1 MAENRA
7 EVLSQLYALRGSISY
22 MSERTQPVSEKEEQ
36 QQAVVE
42 VKENKYFHE
51 KYGSDK
57 MSVAQVMLKK
67 CNAIQAQRER
77 DGLPPLSDSELAD
90 LGIAKYEKEHAD
102 RFNVEAAEENIKRC
116 EQNLQQELKRH
127 KKSKIATRICIV
139 TLIIG
144 AVLMAIYLIGVK
156 SVALIGI
163 GASLIWLS
171 IMGLIFLPMKLSR
184 SSEISK
190 AKKYLEAATETK
202 KMYIEQNNLIQAA
215 KAELDSAKA
224 VLENIKGERAELA
237 DELRPIYDATIA
249 TYSDMIDER
258 DWEYLDVVIYYFET
272 KRADSIKEA
281 LQLVDRMVQ
290 TNMIISAV
298 ETASKDI
305 QNCIYNACRV
315 LAGTITAACNK
326 ICAGLGAVV
335 SATDM
340 QNALYEQSN
349 RTSSQMAADIKYI
362 KEKTDKISKNRN

>member
-1 MAENRA
+1 MAENR
-7 EVLSQLYALRGSISY
+7 EEILSQLYALRGSISY

-36 QQAVVE
+36 KTKDITHARYLLE
-42 VKENKYFHE
+42 YHINNPSYYSNLIEKTRKKIESTLSYKKEIE
-51 KYGSDK
+51 KSRTIKRTLLTTIILGLLTTIILPFIFGTDSDVLLTACLIVGGILFAAGIIIWICFNVDDP
-57 MSVAQVMLKK
+57 SGPKK
-67 CNAIQAQRER
+67 AIQEYEDSIKRFSE
-77 DGLPPLSDSELAD
+77 SDRLIAEGKAD
-90 LGIAKYEKEHAD
+90 LEKK
-102 RFNVEAAEENIKRC
+102 VAELESIKD
-116 EQNLQQELKRH
+116 E
-127 KKSKIATRICIV
+127 
-139 TLIIG
+139 
-144 AVLMAIYLIGVK
+144 
-156 SVALIGI
+156 
-163 GASLIWLS
+163 
-171 IMGLIFLPMKLSR
+171 
-184 SSEISK
+184 
-190 AKKYLEAATETK
+190 
-202 KMYIEQNNLIQAA
+202 
-215 KAELDSAKA
+215 KAEL
-224 VLENIKGERAELA
+224 AE
-237 DELRPIYDATIA
+237 ELRPVYYATVDA
-249 TYSDMIDER
+249 YSDMIDER

-335 SATDM
+335 SAVDM

>member
-1 MAENRA
+1 MAENRE

-22 MSERTQPVSEKEEQ
+22 MSRCTQPVSEKEEQ

-42 VKENKYFHE
+42 EKEDKYYRE

-57 MSVAQVMLKK
+57 MRVAQDILKE
-67 CNAIQAQRER
+67 CNNIQAMREL
-77 DGLPPLSDSELAD
+77 DDLPPLSDSELAD
-90 LGIAKYEKEHAD
+90 LGIAEYEKRHE
-102 RFNVEAAEENIKRC
+102 FNVEEAEENIKRC
-116 EQNLQQELKRH
+116 ERDLQQEIERH
-127 KKSKIATRICIV
+127 KKFKIVISIDIV
-139 TLIIG
+139 MLIIG
-144 AVLMAIYLIGVK
+144 VALLVIYATVIGSTVLMGV
-156 SVALIGI
+156 GI
-163 GASLIWLS
+163 PLAWLGF
-171 IMGLIFLPMKLSR
+171 MGLIFLPVKLLSR
-184 SSEISK
+184 SCDISE
-190 AKKYLEAATETK
+190 AKEHIKEATERK
-202 KMYIEQNNLIQAA
+202 KSYIQKNEIIKAV

-290 TNMIISAV
+290 KNLIISAV

>member
-1 MAENRA
+1 MAENRE

-22 MSERTQPVSEKEEQ
+22 MSGAVQNMLAIEKR
-36 QQAVVE
+36 QQAVLTS
-42 VKENKYFHE
+42 KSNKAVLRSEAEIDSYFE
-51 KYGSDK
+51 DQKNT
-57 MSVAQVMLKK
+57 VR
-67 CNAIQAQRER
+67 N
-77 DGLPPLSDSELAD
+77 
-90 LGIAKYEKEHAD
+90 
-102 RFNVEAAEENIKRC
+102 AEEGLR
-116 EQNLQQELKRH
+116 L
-127 KKSKIATRICIV
+127 
-139 TLIIG
+139 
-144 AVLMAIYLIGVK
+144 VK
-156 SVALIGI
+156 Q
-163 GASLIWLS
+163 
-171 IMGLIFLPMKLSR
+171 KCK
-184 SSEISK
+184 K
-190 AKKYLEAATETK
+190 AKKKKHLSAITVILGLIMVVLFIVLIVKYDLENSFPLILIGLPMAIIGGFLFLTSAVGVANLKMELDFAEKSIHKAKEALLDNDSKRRHMLEALEE
-202 KMYIEQNNLIQAA
+202 YNRA
-215 KAELDSAKA
+215 KEK
-224 VLENIKGERAELA
+224 LA
-237 DELRPIYDATIA
+237 IIYDNKESLLDELRPIYDATIA
-249 TYSDMIDER
+249 TYSDIIDER

-290 TNMIISAV
+290 TNMVISAV

>member
-1 MAENRA
+1 MAENRE

-22 MSERTQPVSEKEEQ
+22 MSGAVQNMLAIEKR
-36 QQAVVE
+36 QQAVLT
-42 VKENKYFHE
+42 
-51 KYGSDK
+51 S
-57 MSVAQVMLKK
+57 
-67 CNAIQAQRER
+67 
-77 DGLPPLSDSELAD
+77 
-90 LGIAKYEKEHAD
+90 
-102 RFNVEAAEENIKRC
+102 
-116 EQNLQQELKRH
+116 
-127 KKSKIATRICIV
+127 KS
-139 TLIIG
+139 
-144 AVLMAIYLIGVK
+144 
-156 SVALIGI
+156 
-163 GASLIWLS
+163 
-171 IMGLIFLPMKLSR
+171 
-184 SSEISK
+184 
-190 AKKYLEAATETK
+190 
-202 KMYIEQNNLIQAA
+202 N
-215 KAELDSAKA
+215 KA
-224 VLENIKGERAELA
+224 VLRSEAEIDSYFEDQKNMVRSAEKNLEVVRQKNKKVKGKECLSAIMTVLGIIMVIVFIVLIVKYDLKNSFPLILIGLPMAVICGVWFFLKFIEAKCIQMDLNSAIKSVRNAKEQLA
-237 DELRPIYDATIA
+237 DYEYKRSQMIEALDEYEKAKEKLAIIYDNKESLLDELRPIYDATIA

-335 SATDM
+335 SAVDM

>member
-1 MAENRA
+1 MAENRE

-22 MSERTQPVSEKEEQ
+22 MSRRTQPVLEREKLISEVVTRKDSEYFYHKNNAFDPETQETNIKYHERRLQEE
-36 QQAVVE
+36 
-42 VKENKYFHE
+42 
-51 KYGSDK
+51 
-57 MSVAQVMLKK
+57 LKK
-67 CNAIQAQRER
+67 
-77 DGLPPLSDSELAD
+77 
-90 LGIAKYEKEHAD
+90 
-102 RFNVEAAEENIKRC
+102 
-116 EQNLQQELKRH
+116 H
-127 KKSKIATRICIV
+127 KKSKTIALICV
-139 TLIIG
+139 
-144 AVLMAIYLIGVK
+144 AAILIGVFLM
-156 SVALIGI
+156 VLFAAILDGMAGFAAIGGAL
-163 GASLIWLS
+163 AWLGV
-171 IMGLIFLPMKLSR
+171 MGLIFLPAKFSR
-184 SSEISK
+184 SREISSVK
-190 AKKYLEAATETK
+190 KDIEEAKSLKDI
-202 KMYIEQNNLIQAA
+202 YIEENKLIQAE

-224 VLENIKGERAELA
+224 TLQNVKDEKAELA

-335 SATDM
+335 SAVDM